1 VGDVMDK
8 NTYKKHKEYMLAK
21 PESTLGFPFGDDVS
35 VFKVKNKMFS
45 LIGKR
50 NDLMMMNLKCDP
62 DESAALR
69 DIYPSITEGY
79 HMSKKHWISIYFD
92 GSVPDNE
99 VLRLIDSSF
108 MLVVSKMTKK
118 NQKSILIKL

>member
-1 VGDVMDK
+1 MDT
-8 NTYKKHKEYMLAK
+8 NIYKKYKNYMLSK
-21 PESTLGFPFGDDVS
+21 PESTLDFPFGVDTS
-35 VFKVKNKMFS
+35 VFKVKNKMFA
-45 LIGKR
+45 LVGERK
-50 NDLMMMNLKCDP
+50 DLMMMNLKCDP

-92 GSVPDNE
+92 GSVPENE
-99 VLRLIDSSF
+99 VLRLIDNSF

-118 NQKSILIKL
+118 DQQSIVIKL